1 MTMVPEVH
9 VVGTEAQAAPR
20 TAGVS
25 LDSVSKVFGPGRGP
39 GAVRALDRVSFDV
52 APGEF
57 LCLVGASGCGR
68 TTLLNLIAGLDRPT
82 GGSVDT
88 GGLRTPDH
96 RATGFWAGR
105 GPVRQ
110 TGGVHISAKVD
121 YAVRAL
127 LGLTAAGGG
136 AVSADTL
143 ATTQELPRQFLQ
155 NILNQLRRAGLV
167 TSQRGSE
174 GGYRLARPAA
184 DISLADV
191 MRAVEGP
198 LAEVRGDRPE
208 AAIYQGSAEH
218 LQEVWVAVRAS
229 LRSVLENVTL
239 ADVVAGTLPPA
250 VSALTA
256 DPDAWVPH

>member
-1 MTMVPEVH
+1 
-9 VVGTEAQAAPR
+9 
-20 TAGVS
+20 
-25 LDSVSKVFGPGRGP
+25 
-39 GAVRALDRVSFDV
+39 
-52 APGEF
+52 
-57 LCLVGASGCGR
+57 
-68 TTLLNLIAGLDRPT
+68 
-82 GGSVDT
+82 
-88 GGLRTPDH
+88 
-96 RATGFWAGR
+96 
-105 GPVRQ
+105 
-110 TGGVHISAKVD
+110 VHISAKVD

-127 LGLTAAGGG
+127 LALADAGSD
-136 AVSADTL
+136 AVPAEAL

-174 GGYRLARPAA
+174 GGYRLARPASE
-184 DISLADV
+184 ISLADV

-208 AAIYQGSAEH
+208 ATVYKGSAEH

-239 ADVVAGTLPPA
+239 AEVVSGRLPPA
-250 VSALTA
+250 IRSLTS